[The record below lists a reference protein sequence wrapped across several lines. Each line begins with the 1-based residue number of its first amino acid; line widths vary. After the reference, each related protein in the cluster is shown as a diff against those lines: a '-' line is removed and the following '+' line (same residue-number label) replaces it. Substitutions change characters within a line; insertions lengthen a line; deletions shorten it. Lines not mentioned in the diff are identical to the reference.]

1 MKDRFHNPFDGSRK
15 RSAPQ
20 PHALK
25 KDKEKYK
32 PTILWFGEKYYNE
45 FNEIMDKLILEKLKR
60 EEE

>member
-20 PHALK
+20 PHKLE

-32 PTILWFGEKYYNE
+32 PTIYFLSEESLDWWDRTIRDYY
-45 FNEIMDKLILEKLKR
+45 KKSK

>member
-1 MKDRFHNPFDGSRK
+1 MKDRFYNPFDGSRK

-20 PHALK
+20 PHKLK

-32 PTILWFGEKYYNE
+32 PTIYFLSKESLDWWGRTIRDYY
-45 FNEIMDKLILEKLKR
+45 KKLK

>member
-20 PHALK
+20 PHKLE

-32 PTILWFGEKYYNE
+32 PTKCYHNGVWVEILGYAENDEPIFKQ
-45 FNEIMDKLILEKLKR
+45 LK